1 MIFCPGVLAQIKNWA
16 VEPILWDDL
25 SPSALKD
32 AVVGTY
38 VQYGK

>member
-1 MIFCPGVLAQIKNWA
+1 MGCPGVSAQIKNWA

-38 VQYGK
+38 VQYG